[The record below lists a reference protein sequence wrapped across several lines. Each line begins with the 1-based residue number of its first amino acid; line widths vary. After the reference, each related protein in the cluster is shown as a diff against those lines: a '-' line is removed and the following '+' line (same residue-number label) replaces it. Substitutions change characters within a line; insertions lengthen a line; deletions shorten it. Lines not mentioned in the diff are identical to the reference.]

1 MKAMPWWEAV
11 RVAVRVRHIERVLT
25 SLCLDGDS
33 PWRVLP
39 YGVVDDM
46 VDECIALCRR
56 EDVYAETV
64 RLTHEVLRRMG
75 LDPEGEKVK
84 KVEVGAVGHDYEDRF
99 AISASIAHVWLRG
112 ATYKEASRIGDVC
125 AKWRVEADVYGRHP
139 FGYAVNPK
147 SLHMFHPLHPMVAVF
162 GDTRDEED
170 DNVEPLFEVGGE
182 EEAAGGEGKPM
193 DDDAPEGAGRLT

>member
-1 MKAMPWWEAV
+1 MMAMPWWEAV

-64 RLTHEVLRRMG
+64 RLTHEVLHRMG
-75 LDPEGEKVK
+75 LDPEGEKV
-84 KVEVGAVGHDYEDRF
+84 ERMNIGAVHHDYEDRF
-99 AISASIAHVWLRG
+99 AIAESIANVYLRG
-112 ATYKEASRIGDVC
+112 VAPEEVRKMDRVARRE
-125 AKWRVEADVYGRHP
+125 VEAAVYARHP
-139 FGYAVNPK
+139 FGYAVNPA
-147 SLHMFHPLHPMVAVF
+147 HPDMFHHLHPLLGLT
-162 GDTRDEED
+162 GDYFMEKED
-170 DNVEPLFEVGGE
+170 DDVEPLFELGGE

-193 DDDAPEGAGRLT
+193 DDEEEA

>member
-25 SLCLDGDS
+25 SLLLDDDS

-64 RLTHEVLRRMG
+64 RLTHEVLQQMG
-75 LDPEGEKVK
+75 LDPEGMR
-84 KVEVGAVGHDYEDRF
+84 VEVGAVRHDYEDRF
-99 AISASIAHVWLRG
+99 AISDPIANVWLRG
-112 ATYKEASRIGDVC
+112 VTYKDARRMGDVD
-125 AKWRVEADVYGRHP
+125 ANWKVEEAVYGRHP
-139 FGYAVNPK
+139 FGYAVNPA
-147 SLHMFHPLHPMVAVF
+147 SLHMYHALHPLLAVF

-170 DNVEPLFEVGGE
+170 GDVEPLPE
-182 EEAAGGEGKPM
+182 EDE
-193 DDDAPEGAGRLT
+193 